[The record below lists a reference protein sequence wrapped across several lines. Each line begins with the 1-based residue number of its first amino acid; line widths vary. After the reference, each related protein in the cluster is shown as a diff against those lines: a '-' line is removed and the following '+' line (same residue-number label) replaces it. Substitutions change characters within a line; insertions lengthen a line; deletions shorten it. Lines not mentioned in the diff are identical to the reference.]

1 VTYGGKEW
9 TVQEA
14 KPEAFE
20 GLDFAVFS
28 AGGSI
33 SLALAP
39 EAVKRGCIVI
49 DNSSAFRMFPE
60 VPLVVPEINAHHLA
74 NHKGIIANPNC
85 STAIALMGLFP
96 LHQAFGLKKFFAST
110 YQAVSGT
117 GAEAMRELDAQARAW
132 AKGETLAPKVY
143 PHTINFN
150 LIPQV
155 DSFLEDGY
163 TKEEM
168 KMLNEGRKIMDLPG
182 LKVTTTCVR
191 VPVFRAHSIAIS
203 AEFERPVDLAV
214 ARKAISAF
222 AGAELCDDPASKK
235 YPMPL
240 DYAGKEKCGVGRLR
254 KDTLFDN
261 GLSLWVSGRPGSGRA
276 PRSTRSRSPK
286 RCTRRVASPANK
298 PRMARSNDRAP
309 RHADLHRPVR
319 LFDEGDIPALLK
331 DVKDPLI
338 LVLDGVQDPHDLG
351 ACLRNAECAGCA
363 FVVIT
368 RKNSA
373 PVTDTVRKVAVGA
386 AESLPIVQANNLR
399 NALVK
404 LKDAGVWLAGTSRP

>member
-1 VTYGGKEW
+1 MAYRIGIVGVTGAVGQELLALMAKRGFPVAELRPLASARSAGTKVTYGGREW

-33 SLALAP
+33 SVALAP

-49 DNSSAFRMFPE
+49 DNSSAFRMCPD

-74 NHKGIIANPNC
+74 GHKGIIANPNC

-96 LHQAFGLKKFFAST
+96 LHQAFGLRRFFAST

-203 AEFERPVDLAV
+203 AEFER
-214 ARKAISAF
+214 
-222 AGAELCDDPASKK
+222 
-235 YPMPL
+235 
-240 DYAGKEKCGVGRLR
+240 
-254 KDTLFDN
+254 
-261 GLSLWVSGRPGSGRA
+261 
-276 PRSTRSRSPK
+276 
-286 RCTRRVASPANK
+286 
-298 PRMARSNDRAP
+298 
-309 RHADLHRPVR
+309 
-319 LFDEGDIPALLK
+319 
-331 DVKDPLI
+331 
-338 LVLDGVQDPHDLG
+338 
-351 ACLRNAECAGCA
+351 
-363 FVVIT
+363 
-368 RKNSA
+368 
-373 PVTDTVRKVAVGA
+373 
-386 AESLPIVQANNLR
+386 
-399 NALVK
+399 
-404 LKDAGVWLAGTSRP
+404 